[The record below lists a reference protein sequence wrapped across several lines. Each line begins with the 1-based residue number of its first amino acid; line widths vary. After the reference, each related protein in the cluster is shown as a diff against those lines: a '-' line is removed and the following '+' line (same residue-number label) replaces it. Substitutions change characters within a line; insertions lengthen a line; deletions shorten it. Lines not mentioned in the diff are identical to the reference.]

1 MRKETVVA
9 IPVRD
14 EEKRIGNCLAALSR
28 QTIGANH
35 LILLL
40 NNCTDNSAVAIN
52 CFAQSTRYLH
62 VIQCSLPAW
71 HASAGV
77 ARSMAMDLAATL
89 VDDGVILTT
98 DADAE
103 VPENWIESNLA
114 AIEAGADAVCGM
126 AVIDPFEAL
135 MIPAHLHE
143 DDARE
148 VAYGQLLDE
157 IESVILPD
165 AADPWPRHTEDSG
178 ASIAVSTPIFRRVGG
193 MPCIAAG
200 EDRGLIRS
208 LRGVDA
214 RVRHDP
220 SIKVIVSGRFEG
232 RAQGGMADTIRR
244 RMVQQDEF
252 TDERIE
258 SALAAFRRFQLK
270 RRFKALREKPNEPES
285 RLLARRLAIYP
296 EKLGRTVHAAHFG
309 TGWHLIEQESPILKR
324 ERIRF
329 QDLPR
334 ETSIARRILNKLKG
348 DRSGETCS
356 VACSSMSWSARP
368 QNVSYIA
375 NAS

>member
-9 IPVRD
+9 IPLRD
-14 EEKRIGNCLAALSR
+14 EEKRIGNCLAALLR
-28 QTIGANH
+28 QTIRADH

-40 NNCTDNSAVAIN
+40 NNCTDNSASAIN
-52 CFAQSTRYLH
+52 CFAQSMRNLH
-62 VIQCSLPAW
+62 VIQCNLPAW
-71 HASAGV
+71 RASAGV

-89 VDDGVILTT
+89 VEDGVILTT

-103 VPENWIESNLA
+103 VSENWIESNLA
-114 AIEAGADAVCGM
+114 AIETGADVVCGM

-165 AADPWPRHTEDSG
+165 VADPWPRHTEDSG
-178 ASIAVSTPIFRRVGG
+178 ASIAVCTPIFRRVGG

-200 EDRGLIRS
+200 EDRGLIRC

-220 SIKVIVSGRFEG
+220 SIRVVVSGRFEG

-258 SALAAFRRFQLK
+258 SALAALRRFELK
-270 RRFKALREKPNEPES
+270 RRFKDLRKKPNESES
-285 RLLARRLAIYP
+285 RLLARRLAIDS
-296 EKLGRTVHAAHFG
+296 EKFGRAVHAPHFG
-309 TGWHLIEQESPILKR
+309 TGWHLIELESPILKR

-334 ETSIARRILNKLKG
+334 ETGIARRILNKLRS
-348 DRSGETCS
+348 DRIGETCS
-356 VACSSMSWSARP
+356 VAYSSMSL
-368 QNVSYIA
+368 
-375 NAS
+375 